1 MLLTEGQGEVV
12 GVALK
17 EALTLWEPVA
27 LADAE
32 LRWPRTAAPP
42 VALGLSVA
50 LLQKQA
56 E

>member
-12 GVALK
+12 GVALWV
-17 EALTLWEPVA
+17 ALTLWEPVA

-50 LLQKQA
+50 LLQK
-56 E
+56 